1 LFETAGQTLFVVDEQ
16 PPVANLIK
24 LAGNFLI
31 RTVIEGLAE
40 SFALRKSGF
49 DPAKFL
55 EVMTGSLFAAP
66 VYRNYGAMLLA
77 EKFDSPEFKMPLG
90 LKDNRLVSAAAEE
103 AEVPM
108 PLASLIHDRFITA
121 LAQGLGNADGP
132 P

>member
-1 LFETAGQTLFVVDEQ
+1 MGPKLFVVDEQ
-16 PPVANLIK
+16 PPAANQIK

-31 RTVIEGLAE
+31 TTVIEGLAE
-40 SFALRKSGF
+40 SFALIRKSGF

-77 EKFDSPEFKMPLG
+77 EKFDPPGFKMPLG
-90 LKDNRLVSAAAEE
+90 LKDNRLVSVAAEE

-121 LAQGLGNADGP
+121 LAKV
-132 P
+132 